1 MTPSPALSP
10 EAMEATD
17 RFGTMPPKSE
27 RAYSS
32 DGIRC
37 RGFRP
42 AEAGEGACGP
52 LRSPECAP

>member
-1 MTPSPALSP
+1 MLGESKP
-10 EAMEATD
+10 
-17 RFGTMPPKSE
+17 
-27 RAYSS
+27 AYSS

-52 LRSPECAP
+52 LRSPERAP